1 MERDF
6 LDDINPEA
14 KSIQTGMV
22 EPALAT
28 CAAESRYQFERHGYF
43 VADQYDHTSDK
54 PVFNRILDL
63 KDSFKPGK

>member
-22 EPALAT
+22 EPALAA

-43 VADQYDHTSDK
+43 IADQYDHSAVK
-54 PVFNRILDL
+54 PVFNRTVTLR
-63 KDSFKPGK
+63 DSWTA